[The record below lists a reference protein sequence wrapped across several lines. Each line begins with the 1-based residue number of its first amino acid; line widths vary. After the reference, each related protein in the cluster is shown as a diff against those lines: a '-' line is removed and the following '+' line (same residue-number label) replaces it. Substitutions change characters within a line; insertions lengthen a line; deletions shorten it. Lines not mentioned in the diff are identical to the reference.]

1 MFKKIMNKLIKRT
14 WKPSAKVESII
25 FEISNS
31 SKEIR
36 EKLEIEDFV
45 YFCKKLHIK
54 PDLSSSP
61 LGTFLTYY
69 QYEPYVIFV
78 RCEID
83 YNEAVRLL
91 HKEFLK

>member
-1 MFKKIMNKLIKRT
+1 MFKKIINKLMKRT

-25 FEISNS
+25 FEIKNS

-36 EKLEIEDFV
+36 EKVDIEDFV
-45 YFCKKLHIK
+45 YFCRKLDVK
-54 PDLSSSP
+54 PDLSNSP

-78 RCEID
+78 RCEIE
-83 YNEAVRLL
+83 YNEAVKLL
-91 HKEFLK
+91 YKEFLK